1 MKVIIIGGV
10 AGGATSAARLR
21 RLNEENHIVVFEK
34 GPYISYANCGLPYYI
49 GGTIEER
56 DNLFVQTPEEFG
68 RRYNLDVRV
77 STEVLSIDKTAKKV
91 KVKNWVTGDIYEETY
106 DKLILSPGAS
116 PIVPPLP
123 GIDLPSIFTI
133 RNVMDTDKIKDFI
146 TTQKPKKAI
155 VVGAGF
161 IGLEMAENLHQ
172 LGIQVSIVEMSDQMM
187 NPIDYSM
194 AAIVHQHLKTK
205 DVEFYLND
213 GVASFSQLENNRLE
227 VTLKSGR

>member
-155 VVGAGF
+155 VVGAGLS
-161 IGLEMAENLHQ
+161 GAVMAERMASQ
-172 LGIQVSIVEMSDQMM
+172 LGWKVLVLEQRPHLGGNCYDEYDAAGVLIHRYGPHLFHTDKQHVW
-187 NPIDYSM
+187 DYLLG
-194 AAIVHQHLKTK
+194 AAFP
-205 DVEFYLND
+205 DV
-213 GVASFSQLENNRLE
+213 
-227 VTLKSGR
+227 

>member
-91 KVKNWVTGDIYEETY
+91 KVKNWVI
-106 DKLILSPGAS
+106 
-116 PIVPPLP
+116 
-123 GIDLPSIFTI
+123 
-133 RNVMDTDKIKDFI
+133 
-146 TTQKPKKAI
+146 
-155 VVGAGF
+155 
-161 IGLEMAENLHQ
+161 
-172 LGIQVSIVEMSDQMM
+172 
-187 NPIDYSM
+187 
-194 AAIVHQHLKTK
+194 
-205 DVEFYLND
+205 
-213 GVASFSQLENNRLE
+213 
-227 VTLKSGR
+227 

>member
-1 MKVIIIGGV
+1 M
-10 AGGATSAARLR
+10 
-21 RLNEENHIVVFEK
+21 
-34 GPYISYANCGLPYYI
+34 
-49 GGTIEER
+49 
-56 DNLFVQTPEEFG
+56 
-68 RRYNLDVRV
+68 

-161 IGLEMAENLHQ
+161 IGFRN
-172 LGIQVSIVEMSDQMM
+172 G
-187 NPIDYSM
+187 
-194 AAIVHQHLKTK
+194 
-205 DVEFYLND
+205 
-213 GVASFSQLENNRLE
+213 
-227 VTLKSGR
+227 

>member
-133 RNVMDTDKIKDFI
+133 RNVMDTDKKRF
-146 TTQKPKKAI
+146 
-155 VVGAGF
+155 
-161 IGLEMAENLHQ
+161 HY
-172 LGIQVSIVEMSDQMM
+172 
-187 NPIDYSM
+187 YS
-194 AAIVHQHLKTK
+194 KT
-205 DVEFYLND
+205 
-213 GVASFSQLENNRLE
+213 
-227 VTLKSGR
+227 